1 MERYH
6 AIKRH
11 LLCQRTVYIVS
22 SLFSYFY
29 GDSPGGGG
37 ISLASYT
44 LPDGT
49 VPSVLLDFENALYY
63 VGTTP
68 TTPGAQLTG
77 TLNITSRGL
86 AMPGD
91 NSIQAQAAL
100 LSAMALTSTGATVA
114 CVVDGG
120 NQQVY
125 QFPLTMGTNAFIYF
139 GAQDTPQAALC
150 FSSASSSRLTFAPS
164 NFTSVNFF
172 ASGYSTVSPKRSAIF
187 NGQAGQQD
195 DNGYDVASPVYV
207 GWYTGGSFPG
217 QGFVR
222 RIVIYPKRLTATQ
235 LPQLRTLAPFNT
247 TPRSSLLVP
256 NTGSIILPNGA
267 LFYER
272 TQPWSFMASIASAY
286 ANAPFGGV
294 AFTNTITDPFSGM
307 EGWIEGTNSGRAAGL
322 LCIRLMHD
330 LGAGNAID
338 LSSSFQFGDGKQPM
352 SGGSYA
358 GNSLAA
364 GVKIYKDGISDP
376 SIAVALNALTASILT
391 NSGAL
396 WIGNQTNGGF
406 GGNLFSFFAFYNT
419 VKPDSFFAAHASYGT
434 LPDPSDPDCVLYY
447 DFSEGTG
454 TTLHDKSASGFNGA
468 ISNGSWY

>member
-1 MERYH
+1 MRH
-6 AIKRH
+6 TRRLLLLSKRPA
-11 LLCQRTVYIVS
+11 QGVT
-22 SLFSYFY
+22 
-29 GDSPGGGG
+29 
-37 ISLASYT
+37 LASYK

-49 VPSVLLDFENALYY
+49 LPAVLLDFKNGLYY
-63 VGTTP
+63 VGSTL

-77 TLNITSRGL
+77 TLTIDANGL

-91 NSIQAQAAL
+91 NTVQAKGAL
-100 LSAMALTSTGATVA
+100 ATAMALTSTGATVA
-114 CVVDGG
+114 CMVDGG

-125 QFPLTMGTNAFIYF
+125 QFPLTMGTNAFMYF
-139 GAQDTPQAALC
+139 GAQDTPQQAVC
-150 FSSASSSRLTFAPS
+150 FSSASSSRLLFNPS

-172 ASGYSTVSPKRSAIF
+172 ASGYSTASPKRSAIF
-187 NGQAGQQD
+187 NDQVGQQD
-195 DNGYDVASPVYV
+195 DNGYDVDHPVYV
-207 GWYTGGSFPG
+207 GWYTPNGAFAG
-217 QGFVR
+217 QGHVQCLA
-222 RIVIYPKRLTATQ
+222 VYPKRLTATQ
-235 LPQLRTLAPFNT
+235 LPQLRALTPFSAK
-247 TPRSSLLVP
+247 PRSSLLVP

-294 AFTNTITDPFSGM
+294 IFTNTIADPFSGM

-322 LCIRLMHD
+322 MSIRLMHD

-364 GVKIYKDGISDP
+364 GVKIYKDGVSDP
-376 SIAVALNALTASILT
+376 SINAPLNALTASLLT

-396 WIGNQTNGGF
+396 WLGNQTGGGF

-419 VKPDSFFAAHASYGT
+419 VKPDSFFAAHAAYGT
-434 LPDPSDPDCVLYY
+434 RPSPSDPDCVLYY

-454 TTLHDKSASGFNGA
+454 TTLHDRSQSGFNGT
-468 ISNGSWY
+468 ISGGSWY